1 MPHTKSYFSGP
12 FAPMCEVFVTQRRAM
27 GRQYKQQAM
36 LLRMFDNFSKSYNIR
51 DFTIPQELA
60 SAWSRKRPNEAESS
74 RYSRVGEMLRFAE
87 FLSRQGYPSY
97 LPQIKTS
104 RKSLHVPYIFT
115 AREIDLIL
123 NYVSSLE
130 PTNASPVMHL
140 SLPTIIK
147 ILYGSGL
154 RISEALALQ
163 VRDVDLDR
171 GVLHIRRGKNDRE
184 RLVPLSTSLA
194 EICRA
199 YAAQALK
206 GVNDFAPFFF
216 NRRREPYSAGFFGK
230 HFRQILW
237 EVGIPYRG
245 KDRGPRL
252 HDLRHTFVCHR
263 LNKWADENADLNAM
277 LPVLSAYLGH
287 SNLNSTYYYLK
298 LTAEVYPN
306 ITSALEAKVG
316 HIFPEI
322 NHLIGETA
330 HD

>member
-1 MPHTKSYFSGP
+1 MPYTKSYFSGP
-12 FAPMCEVFVTQRRAM
+12 FAPMCEMFVTQRRAL

-36 LLRMFDNFSKSYNIR
+36 LLRMFDNFSKSYSIQE
-51 DFTIPQELA
+51 FTIPQELA
-60 SAWSRKRPNEAESS
+60 SAWSRKRPNEAETS

-87 FLSRQGYPSY
+87 FLSQQGYPSY
-97 LPQIKTS
+97 LPQIKIS

-115 AREIDLIL
+115 VKEIDLIL
-123 NYVSSLE
+123 SYVSSLK
-130 PTNASPVMHL
+130 PTNASPAMHL
-140 SLPTIIK
+140 SLPAIIK

-154 RISEALALQ
+154 RISEATALQ

-171 GVLHIRRGKNDRE
+171 GVLHIRQGKNDHE

-199 YAAQALK
+199 YAVQALE
-206 GVNDFAPFFF
+206 GASDSAPFFF
-216 NRRREPYSAGFFGK
+216 NRKHESYTAGGFGK
-230 HFRQILW
+230 RFRQILW

-263 LNKWADENADLNAM
+263 LNKWVEENADLNAL

-287 SNLNSTYYYLK
+287 TNLTSTYYYLK
-298 LTAEVYPN
+298 LTAEVFPH
-306 ITSALEAKVG
+306 ITSALEARVG
-316 HIFPEI
+316 HIFPEM
-322 NHLIGETA
+322 NYLIGEAA